1 MWRRHRA
8 HQRLVRWNE
17 GSASGKLGLPP
28 LPLAGEG
35 WGGATGK
42 APSTWDARFLSLQ
55 PRSDVSNFGQS
66 IKRPNSGKPEF
77 DCRLGRAR
85 CGAIFARTAW
95 ALTFALACGCG
106 ADAQLLDCLGGQKPT
121 QVAELMFGRNIGSR
135 LGVKEAE
142 WGRFVD
148 REIISRFPNGL
159 TVLNAGGQWRDEATK
174 KIVREPSKLVQI
186 VLPGQVED
194 IARLNE
200 IVAAYKRR
208 FKQQSVVMIVRP
220 ACVSF

>member
-1 MWRRHRA
+1 MGMSP
-8 HQRLVRWNE
+8 RLV
-17 GSASGKLGLPP
+17 AGLV
-28 LPLAGEG
+28 LVLALAG
-35 WGGATGK
+35 
-42 APSTWDARFLSLQ
+42 
-55 PRSDVSNFGQS
+55 
-66 IKRPNSGKPEF
+66 
-77 DCRLGRAR
+77 
-85 CGAIFARTAW
+85 
-95 ALTFALACGCG
+95 G
-106 ADAQLLDCLGGQKPT
+106 ADAQLLDCLGGQRPT
-121 QVAELMFGRNIGSR
+121 QVAELMFGRNIGRR
-135 LGVKEAE
+135 LGVSEAE

-208 FKQQSVVMIVRP
+208 FKQQSVIMIVRP